1 VRRFYKLECAQTPR
15 SALPLSGYVTPLSLE
30 HPVQPLAAIAPAT
43 SRWIREAERRHT
55 ITLFVCVLVIAA
67 VNAAGAHVD
76 WRTYVVMG
84 AWIGINLVVAPW
96 AARPH
101 DFTTRLRRYGMTV
114 VMDVLFLGGVYL
126 FLDAAQWVGAVFF
139 IHSAIVAAA
148 TLPRRW
154 AFGIAALIV
163 VVYSSLVIVAVT
175 GGSVVASPL
184 GLPSV
189 RGNYVYA
196 TASIGAAVVL
206 IGILMLLEARLV
218 DTIRDTEQRYLLLV
232 QSAPDMVITFD
243 EAGQFDDVN
252 PATVEQSGYTW
263 QELKALPNTSL
274 FPPEEWPKIMAA
286 RERNMAG
293 ETVSMD
299 VRYRR
304 KNGDVRWIQARSTPF
319 RRAGDRSAVL
329 VIARDVTEAKRQTD
343 ELRAR
348 DERFRHIVNSLDVGF
363 YTIDRSQRHT
373 ALLGRWAEAN
383 PEGAASYI
391 GRTAREI
398 LGPEVGA
405 LHEAANAR
413 VLAGE
418 DLNFQWSMMSADGTA
433 ERILRTHLSPIRDA
447 QGQVVGA
454 AGVYTNET
462 ASVHAERERDALKER
477 VASAERIESLGK
489 LVSGVAHELNNPL
502 AAILNFTEDLLADT
516 RPDEERMALEVI
528 QSQALR
534 SRTIV
539 RDLLTYVRKGDRRQR
554 QLETPGPILETLVRV
569 ARPGLATQ
577 GVAFDA
583 SVSDPDTSLLLDR
596 AGFEQVVT
604 NLITNAAQAAGG
616 GGAVRLLAR
625 RDGDSYVVVVED
637 NGAGIREEHLARI
650 FEPFFTTKPTGQG
663 VGLGLSV
670 SLSIVR
676 GHEGTLLAENRS
688 ARSGGGARF
697 IMRLPVANRADEP
710 VAAATTGPAAAVTAT
725 GKTRAAAGAE
735 AIDEGPSSPMPSRLP
750 SLLVIDDEVTIRRA
764 LRRHFERRGWAVDEA
779 PDGTD
784 ALVKLLRRDASVLY
798 DVVLCDLKMPG
809 IAGPELYRRL
819 EAESPDMV
827 RRLILSTGDVSAA
840 DVVAFLAGVTVPVL
854 EKPFELST
862 LENLAEKVRRET
874 GEDRRGRGPAKSP
887 A

>member
-1 VRRFYKLECAQTPR
+1 MRTSAPPGDSSFAPR
-15 SALPLSGYVTPLSLE
+15 HPLSLE
-30 HPVQPLAAIAPAT
+30 QQVRPLAAIAPAT
-43 SRWIREAERRHT
+43 SRWIREAAARHT
-55 ITLFVCVLVIAA
+55 ITLVVCVLLIAA
-67 VNAAGAHVD
+67 ADAAGAQVD
-76 WRTYVVMG
+76 WRTYAVMG
-84 AWIGINLVVAPW
+84 AWIGVNLVIAPW

-101 DFTTRLRRYGMTV
+101 DFTTRLRRYGMTLV
-114 VMDVLFLGGVYL
+114 VDILFLGVVYL
-126 FLDAAQWVGAVFF
+126 FLDAAQWLGAVFF
-139 IHSAIVAAA
+139 IHSALVASAM
-148 TLPRRW
+148 LPRRW
-154 AFGIAALIV
+154 AFGIAALII

-175 GGSVVASPL
+175 GGPVVVSPL

-196 TASIGAAVVL
+196 MASIAAA
-206 IGILMLLEARLV
+206 IGFISILMLLQARLV
-218 DTIRDTEQRYLLLV
+218 ETIRDTEQGYLLLV

-243 EAGQFDDVN
+243 EDGQFDDIN

-263 QELKALPNTSL
+263 QELKALPNSSL
-274 FPPEEWPKIMAA
+274 FPPEEWPKIMEA
-286 RERNMAG
+286 RARNMAG

-299 VRYRR
+299 VRYFR
-304 KNGDVRWIQARSTPF
+304 KNGEVRWVQTTSAPF
-319 RRAGDRSAVL
+319 RRTGDRSAVL
-329 VIARDVTEAKRQTD
+329 VIARDVTDAKRQTD

-363 YTIDRSQRHT
+363 YTIDRAQRHT

-383 PEGAASYI
+383 PERASSYI
-391 GRTAREI
+391 GRTARAI

-433 ERILRTHLSPIRDA
+433 ERILRTHLSPIRDV

-462 ASVHAERERDALKER
+462 ASVHAERERDALTER
-477 VASAERIESLGK
+477 VANAERIESLGK

-502 AAILNFTEDLLADT
+502 AAILNFTEDLLADK
-516 RPDEERMALEVI
+516 RPDEERIALEVI
-528 QSQALR
+528 LSLAHR

-554 QLETPGPILETLVRV
+554 QLDTPGPILETLVRA

-583 SVSDPDTSLLLDR
+583 SVSEPDTPLLLDR

-604 NLITNAAQAAGG
+604 NLVTNAAQAAGA
-616 GGAVRLLAR
+616 GGAVRLVAQ

-637 NGAGIREEHLARI
+637 NGAGIREEHFARI

-697 IMRLPVANRADEP
+697 IMRLPLANRPDEL
-710 VAAATTGPAAAVTAT
+710 AAAAATGPAAAVTAT
-725 GKTRAAAGAE
+725 GKASAAAGAK
-735 AIDEGPSSPMPSRLP
+735 AIDEGPSNPMPPRQP
-750 SLLVIDDEVTIRRA
+750 SLLVIDDEDSIRRA
-764 LRRHFERRGWAVDEA
+764 LRRYFERRGWAVDEA

-809 IAGPELYRRL
+809 VAGPELYRRL
-819 EAESPDMV
+819 QAESPEMV
-827 RRLILSTGDVSAA
+827 RRLILSTGDVSAP
-840 DVVAFLAGVTVPVL
+840 DIVDFLAGVTVPVL

-862 LENLAEKVRRET
+862 LEKLAEKVRRET
-874 GEDRRGRGPAKSP
+874 GEDRRDRTPAKSP